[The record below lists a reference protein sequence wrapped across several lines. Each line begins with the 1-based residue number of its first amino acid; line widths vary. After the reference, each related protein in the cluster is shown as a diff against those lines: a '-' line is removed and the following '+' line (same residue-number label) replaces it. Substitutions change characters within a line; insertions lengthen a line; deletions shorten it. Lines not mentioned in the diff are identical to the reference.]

1 MFIQCF
7 FSEFAENF
15 FVHQEITSKLTRLQ
29 SQLNSFIRKCPE
41 QLEKF
46 LVEHSKHIHNDHLL
60 MVEVKYM
67 LSMMYGNVI
76 GYQFKGLTFHF
87 SICNA
92 IRSLTFPELPH
103 QLLQRKI
110 DICENV
116 LRVYDAIDPGEASQR
131 TNVLFELKCATIY
144 QIKHK
149 LNQKRIDKTQA
160 TVCIVI

>member
-15 FVHQEITSKLTRLQ
+15 SVHQEITSKLTRLQ

-67 LSMMYGNVI
+67 LSMMYGNVV
-76 GYQFKGLTFHF
+76 GYQFKGLTFSLF
-87 SICNA
+87 NMQCN
-92 IRSLTFPELPH
+92 TFFDFFRASSPTPAT
-103 QLLQRKI
+103 
-110 DICENV
+110 EN
-116 LRVYDAIDPGEASQR
+116 
-131 TNVLFELKCATIY
+131 
-144 QIKHK
+144 
-149 LNQKRIDKTQA
+149 
-160 TVCIVI
+160 